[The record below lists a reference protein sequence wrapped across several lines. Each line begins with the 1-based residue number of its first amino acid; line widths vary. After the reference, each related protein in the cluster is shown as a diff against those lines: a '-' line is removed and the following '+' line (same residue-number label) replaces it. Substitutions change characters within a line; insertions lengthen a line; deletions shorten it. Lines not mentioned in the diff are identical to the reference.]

1 MAMNLKRRLRAL
13 EQIVVPPDDCRC
25 EACGYEPGSELKF
38 EVSLDGEPLEG
49 PDVCRACGRM
59 LILRL
64 EFDDPLRRVE

>member
-1 MAMNLKRRLRAL
+1 MAMNLNRRLQAL
-13 EQIVVPPDDCRC
+13 EQSVVPLDDYRC
-25 EACGYEPGSELKF
+25 AACGYES
-38 EVSLDGEPLEG
+38 VSQLEFKVAVADEPDEG